1 MKCRG
6 CRDDLLASSNKVL
19 DLGKLAVIKFK
30 SSPDEKD
37 DYADLLLIECQNC
50 HLVQLSNASQLT
62 EFDYL
67 NGINQST
74 NDALFDVVKDIESTI
89 DLKRG
94 DIVVDIGLNDGLLLS
109 YYRHYVKTIGFE
121 PPNNILEKYAHRSR
135 VISVLRRIGILYIQ
149 KYRRL
154 KSSQQLRCSTIW
166 MTQTPFARMST
177 IFWTR
182 MEYLSYR

>member
-6 CRDDLLASSNKVL
+6 CRADLLASSSKGW

-50 HLVQLSNASQLT
+50 HLVQLSNTAQFS
-62 EFDYL
+62 EFHYL

-74 NDALFDVVKDIESTI
+74 NDALFDIVKDIESRI

-94 DIVVDIGLNDGLLLS
+94 DIVVDIGPNDGLLLS

-121 PPNNILEKYAHRSR
+121 
-135 VISVLRRIGILYIQ
+135 
-149 KYRRL
+149 
-154 KSSQQLRCSTIW
+154 
-166 MTQTPFARMST
+166 
-177 IFWTR
+177 
-182 MEYLSYR
+182 